1 MSLWTSSILGLFLLQ
16 TASPQ
21 DQPVNADSRPVA
33 VEEAAAPAAPLSPA
47 AELPRPLT
55 FRKDWSLMQGYS
67 DAYMILSKDNKC
79 SGFYGGPRAAT
90 TVLNALVT
98 HVKAEQLYREVSFQM
113 GGKLQIVRDTSAN
126 VLYRLFDRI
135 TVNSVGS
142 FYQRRSDPMRNIPA
156 DVGSFLP
163 GSRVARVLILLHE
176 LGHLIQGENGEWL
189 LPDDGFDGQK
199 SRANSL
205 RVEQICRAQLDELK

>member
-1 MSLWTSSILGLFLLQ
+1 MSLWASSVLSLFLLQ

-21 DQPVNADSRPVA
+21 DQPVNADTRPLV
-33 VEEAAAPAAPLSPA
+33 VEEAAAPSLPSPPA
-47 AELPRPLT
+47 AELPRPLS
-55 FRKDWSLMQGYS
+55 FKKDWSLMQGYS
-67 DAYMILSKDNKC
+67 DAYGILSKENGC
-79 SGFYGGPRAAT
+79 SSFYGGPRAAT

-98 HVKAEQLYREVSFQM
+98 HVKAEQLYREISFQM
-113 GGKLQIVRDTSAN
+113 GGKLQIIRDTSAN
-126 VLYRLFDRI
+126 VLYRLFDRT
-135 TVNSVGS
+135 TVNSIGS

-176 LGHLIQGENGEWL
+176 LGHLIQGENGDWL

-199 SRANSL
+199 SKANSL
-205 RVEQICRAQLDELK
+205 RVEQICRAQLTALN